1 MKGEK
6 LSVILSILSIVFAA
20 ILYYLSLCDSGIQ
33 DVKNF
38 PFPFN
43 TKLLSEFYPFF
54 CAKKGQIAIL
64 TFIFLIILHIV
75 FYFCIENKN
84 KKWLQRFLQHII
96 EQNLGGGEYET
107 RITIFGRKKG
117 WRFVCQYICDSIGQK
132 NMTKRL
138 KCCPNP
144 FKDYLVIYNRFS
156 YPEERKSY
164 TYFRAIH
171 DEEVEPQ
178 SIVEKCYKTG
188 KPVSVSTA
196 YITNICLRKSLK
208 QNPPAERHKVEQ
220 YMRDTGMKDYDK
232 LCTLKRK
239 ANYIYAVPIRY
250 EQKMWGVISF
260 DNNLDGNV
268 LNIEEKLKD
277 LIGDYQKII
286 QFTIQ
291 LNQ

>member
-6 LSVILSILSIVFAA
+6 LSVVLSILSIVFAV
-20 ILYYLSLCDSGIQ
+20 ILYYLSLLDSGIK
-33 DVKNF
+33 DIKEF
-38 PFPFN
+38 PFPFYIES
-43 TKLLSEFYPFF
+43 LSVFYPSC
-54 CAKKGQIAIL
+54 CAKKGQIAL
-64 TFIFLIILHIV
+64 WTFVLLIILHFA
-75 FYFCIENKN
+75 FYLRVENKN
-84 KKWLQRFLQHII
+84 RKWLQRFLQHII

-117 WRFVCQYICDSIGQK
+117 WRFVCQYIWYAIWHSHKI
-132 NMTKRL
+132 KRL

-156 YPEERKSY
+156 YPEQRKSY

-171 DEEVEPQ
+171 DEEVKPQ
-178 SIVEKCYKTG
+178 SIVEKCYKKG
-188 KPVSVSTA
+188 IPVSVSTV
-196 YITNICLRKSLK
+196 YITDIDFNNKFRLLPLK
-208 QNPPAERHKVEQ
+208 EQHRVEQ
-220 YMRDTGMKDYDK
+220 YMKDTGMSDYDK

-250 EQKMWGVISF
+250 DQQMWGVISF
-260 DNNLDGNV
+260 DNNRDGNV
-268 LNIEEKLKD
+268 LNIEEKLKG

>member
-6 LSVILSILSIVFAA
+6 LSVALSILSILFAA
-20 ILYYLSLCDSGIQ
+20 ILYYLSLFDSGIKELK
-33 DVKNF
+33 DY

-43 TKLLSEFYPFF
+43 MELLSAYYPVC
-54 CAKKGQIAIL
+54 CARKGQIAFWSFVL
-64 TFIFLIILHIV
+64 LAALHV
-75 FYFCIENKN
+75 AFYLWAENKN
-84 KKWLQRFLQHII
+84 KKWLQRLLQHII

-117 WRFVCQYICDSIGQK
+117 WKFVLPYIWYAIRHSHMG
-132 NMTKRL
+132 KRL

-156 YPEERKSY
+156 YPEQRKSY

-178 SIVEKCYKTG
+178 GIVEKCFKKGESTA
-188 KPVSVSTA
+188 VSTV
-196 YITNICLRKSLK
+196 YINEIRFRKNLWLLTSEE
-208 QNPPAERHKVEQ
+208 QQKVKQ
-220 YMRDTGMKDYDK
+220 YMKDTGMADYDK

-250 EQKMWGVISF
+250 KQEMWGVIAF
-260 DNNLDGNV
+260 DNNKETGVLD
-268 LNIEEKLKD
+268 IKEKLKD

-286 QFTIQ
+286 QFTIE

>member
-6 LSVILSILSIVFAA
+6 LSVVLSVLSILFAA
-20 ILYYLSLCDSGIQ
+20 ILYYLSLFDSGIKELK
-33 DVKNF
+33 DY

-43 TKLLSEFYPFF
+43 TELLSAYYPTC
-54 CAKKGQIAIL
+54 CAKKGQIA
-64 TFIFLIILHIV
+64 FWSFAFLIVLHIA
-75 FYFCIENKN
+75 FYLWAENKN
-84 KKWLQRFLQHII
+84 KKWLQRLLQHII

-117 WRFVCQYICDSIGQK
+117 WRFVLSYIWYAIRHSHAG
-132 NMTKRL
+132 KRL

-156 YPEERKSY
+156 YPEQRKSY

-178 SIVEKCYKTG
+178 SIVEKCFKKG
-188 KPVSVSTA
+188 MPMSVSTV
-196 YITNICLRKSLK
+196 YITDIRFRKRLNRFPST
-208 QNPPAERHKVEQ
+208 ERQKVEQ
-220 YMRDTGMKDYDK
+220 YMKDTGMADYDK

-250 EQKMWGVISF
+250 NQQMWGVIAF
-260 DNNLDGNV
+260 DNNKETDVLD
-268 LNIEEKLKD
+268 IEEKLKD
-277 LIGDYQKII
+277 LISDYQKII
-286 QFTIQ
+286 QFTIE